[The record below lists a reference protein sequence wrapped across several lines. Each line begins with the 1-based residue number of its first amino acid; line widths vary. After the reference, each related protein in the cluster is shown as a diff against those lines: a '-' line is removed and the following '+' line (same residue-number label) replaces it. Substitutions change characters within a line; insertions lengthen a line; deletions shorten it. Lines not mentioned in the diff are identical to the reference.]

1 MKLRTFARPA
11 RLALFLLLIAV
22 VAGLA
27 ASNAAWAS
35 PSPQGRPGRSTVP
48 RRSTDL
54 AITKSYQ
61 RSWWGSV
68 IFTLVVTNNGPI
80 AAQDV
85 VATDLISRRMEI
97 DQVTTTKGTCAG
109 DPLVVCQLGNLA
121 VGEVVTITIRATI
134 WLDPF
139 RGSIR
144 NTAVVFSRT
153 RERQPGNNSATV
165 ILPGRFGGPPWF
177 GWFRPGP
184 DDFGSSED
192 VE

>member
-68 IFTLVVTNNGPI
+68 LFTLVVTNNGPI

-121 VGEVVTITIRATI
+121 VG
-134 WLDPF
+134 
-139 RGSIR
+139 
-144 NTAVVFSRT
+144 
-153 RERQPGNNSATV
+153 
-165 ILPGRFGGPPWF
+165 
-177 GWFRPGP
+177 
-184 DDFGSSED
+184 
-192 VE
+192 